1 MNSKKL
7 SLFVLISLAVLLILS
22 GCSSAGI
29 LLELDPNPIE
39 FTEEQI
45 RENQTSKDLELTV
58 TTEGFGSLSLNN
70 LIIEVID
77 ENDEVIYDHEKEI
90 DITLPVIGE
99 HSETENY
106 TLDLKKIFTPEEFD
120 EYNSDETF
128 AEFYVRVLQNKSHR
142 LRLTVTGSNDSSLT
156 AQINYK

>member
-7 SLFVLISLAVLLILS
+7 LLFILTSLAVLLILS
-22 GCSSAGI
+22 GCSNAGI
-29 LLELDPNPIE
+29 LLELDPNPVE
-39 FTEEQI
+39 FT
-45 RENQTSKDLELTV
+45 ENQTSRELELTV

-77 ENDEVIYDHEKEI
+77 ENDEIIFDDKKEI
-90 DITLPVIGE
+90 DITFPVIGE
-99 HSETENY
+99 HSKTENY
-106 TLDLKKIFTPEEFD
+106 TLDLEKIFTPEEFD

-128 AEFYVRVLQNKSHR
+128 AEFYRRVLQDESHT

-156 AQINYK
+156 ARINYN